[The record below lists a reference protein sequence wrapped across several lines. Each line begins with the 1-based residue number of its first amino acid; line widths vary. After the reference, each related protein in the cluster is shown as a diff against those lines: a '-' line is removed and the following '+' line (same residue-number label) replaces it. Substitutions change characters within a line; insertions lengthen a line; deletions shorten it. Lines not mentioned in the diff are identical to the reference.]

1 MSRDALSSIQ
11 ARKALDR
18 LKPYTPGKPIW
29 EVQRELGITEVVK
42 LASNENPLGPSPKAL
57 EAVMAALPGLHRY
70 PDAHALEL
78 REALAAH
85 HKLAPG
91 QLLVANGTDELITLL
106 SETFLEPDDEVIVPS
121 PSFTEYEFGAHLL
134 GASVVRV
141 ALGGPEYRFDPE
153 ELLAAVTERTKIVY
167 LCSPHNPTG
176 IYLPEDRLRYL
187 LGRLPERVLVVID
200 AAYSHYASADDY
212 TDGLA
217 FVRSGYPVV
226 VLQTF
231 SKIYGL
237 AGIRVGYGAAP
248 ERLIGSLLKVKEPF
262 NVNALAQ
269 AAAAA
274 ALADEEHV
282 RRSRELVL
290 SERTR
295 LCDAFGRMNL
305 RYTASMGNFVLVRP
319 DSEADLVCRRLLE
332 RGIVVRSGRTWGIPD
347 GIRIT
352 VGTPGENDRLL
363 EALAGL
369 IR

>member
-57 EAVMAALPGLHRY
+57 ESVMAALPGLHRY

-85 HKLAPG
+85 HKLTPG
-91 QLLVANGTDELITLL
+91 QLLVANGADELITLL

-231 SKIYGL
+231 S
-237 AGIRVGYGAAP
+237 
-248 ERLIGSLLKVKEPF
+248 
-262 NVNALAQ
+262 
-269 AAAAA
+269 
-274 ALADEEHV
+274 
-282 RRSRELVL
+282 
-290 SERTR
+290 
-295 LCDAFGRMNL
+295 
-305 RYTASMGNFVLVRP
+305 GNFVLVRP

-332 RGIVVRSGRTWGIPD
+332 RGIVIRSGRTWGIPD